1 MPDAQT
7 LPRAG
12 KRKKAAAA
20 DSSLESSN
28 RPAKKGRSEP
38 RAEGAASLAA
48 PHQPIITE
56 LSPKY
61 HVLAASV
68 LSSTQIRKRVSYVN
82 GHLLE
87 AGPGR
92 SPVALLHARPRDV
105 CKLIT
110 VVEQCRRL
118 LRGAGKPCYQ
128 YNQLFTLPPA
138 PLQKDRRDVV
148 EETEL
153 RHDTEAADSDD
164 DDFEVMASRF
174 EKAVLPPATTRET
187 KSMRVFLS
195 IAPLPELRSKSDVTV
210 QVDGV
215 GI

>member
-20 DSSLESSN
+20 DGPLESSN
-28 RPAKKGRSEP
+28 RPAKKGRSDL
-38 RAEGAASLAA
+38 RAGGAVSLSA

-68 LSSTQIRKRVSYVN
+68 LSSTQIRKRVVYVN
-82 GHLLE
+82 SHLLE
-87 AGPGR
+87 AAAER

-110 VVEQCRRL
+110 IVEQCRRL
-118 LRGAGKPCYQ
+118 LRDAGKPCYQ
-128 YNQLFTLPPA
+128 YNQLFTLPSAPPA
-138 PLQKDRRDVV
+138 KDRLDVV

-153 RHDTEAADSDD
+153 REDSEAADSDD

-174 EKAVLPPATTRET
+174 EKAVLPPPTTRET

-195 IAPLPELRSKSDVTV
+195 IAPVPELRSKTDVTV
-210 QVDGV
+210 QVDGA
-215 GI
+215 GT